1 MTVTEPEE
9 RADLAAGL
17 IRLSQADRPQDLP
30 DLATFD
36 GPPSLT
42 RASLRVDR
50 LAKFCPSTGRP
61 DQFSV
66 LVTYAPTNRRCLELD
81 SLVRHL
87 EAYQSVA
94 VSAEVLADQLAAA
107 VLAQTV
113 AVWVEVTVHQTG
125 REGAELKVTARHEC
139 AAALANRAADP

>member
-1 MTVTEPEE
+1 MTATEPED

-30 DLATFD
+30 DLATFE

-42 RASLRVDR
+42 RTSLRVDR

-66 LVTYAPTNRRCLELD
+66 QVTYAPADGRCLELD

-94 VSAEVLADQLAAA
+94 VSAEVLADQLAIA
-107 VLAQTV
+107 VLAQTL
-113 AVWVEVTVHQTG
+113 ALWVEVTVHQTG
-125 REGAELKVTARHEC
+125 REGAEIQVTARHERDTT
-139 AAALANRAADP
+139 LADRPAIP